1 MTAINRYRSPETESW
16 EQTLPTDE
24 SLIALGLREK
34 SPFPIISLMQSPMDH
49 ERLLK
54 MLSQGANLH
63 LQRRAWSIV
72 AVEAAR
78 QGFTPSWLCRG
89 FDEAITRICFPNLLF
104 SLVSNE
110 LKWQLNYGRS
120 LTADQV
126 LTAWA
131 QQDKLW
137 RASYQIALHHLWL
150 ESHPQRDSFTPE
162 MLGEGQILM
171 MALSDPSPH
180 WKNHLPADAREAML
194 SIDLG
199 L

>member
-1 MTAINRYRSPETESW
+1 MKAINRYRSPETELW
-16 EQTLPTDE
+16 EQALPTDE

-34 SPFPIISLMQSPMDH
+34 SPFPIISHMQSLMDH
-49 ERLLK
+49 ELLLK
-54 MLSQGANLH
+54 MLSQGANLK

-78 QGFTPSWLCRG
+78 QGITSSWLSMG

-104 SLVSNE
+104 ALVPNQ

-120 LTADQV
+120 LTTEQV
-126 LTAWA
+126 LTAWS

-137 RASYQIALHHLWL
+137 RTSYKIALHHLWL
-150 ESHPQRDSFTPE
+150 ESHFQRKGFTPE

-171 MALSDPSPH
+171 MALSDPSPL
-180 WKNHLPADAREAML
+180 WKSHLPANAREAIF